1 MPATFARMRADAA
14 QVATKRMDDVE
25 RELRAMED
33 EAEIRMIHLA
43 GWASPRRIA
52 AANPR
57 ARVSRLG
64 PRAVE
69 LVLEHGP
76 IYGRRVSDRVATAR
90 YAVIGPVMRA
100 MRGRLIGLLRRGG
113 A

>member
-1 MPATFARMRADAA
+1 VTGAFDRMRADAT
-14 QVATKRMDDVE
+14 QHATRRVDELE

-57 ARVSRLG
+57 ARVSRPG

-69 LVLEHGP
+69 LALEHGP
-76 IYGRRVSDRVATAR
+76 FYGRGVTDRVASAR

-100 MRGRLIGLLRRGG
+100 MRTRLIGLLRQRG
-113 A
+113 